1 MCVNLSLKDLN
12 FNPYSLTSQKL
23 RTCRVTIAPRMHGGV
38 IQDWKGLVVTCMNK
52 KVKVVRNAEKLR
64 SYCIV
69 IVQAPICNGGGK
81 SRYNIG

>member
-1 MCVNLSLKDLN
+1 MCVNLSPKDLN
-12 FNPYSLTSQKL
+12 SDSYSFTSQEL
-23 RTCRVTIAPRMHGGV
+23 CTCRITIAPRMRGGV

-69 IVQAPICNGGGK
+69 TVQAPICNGGGK